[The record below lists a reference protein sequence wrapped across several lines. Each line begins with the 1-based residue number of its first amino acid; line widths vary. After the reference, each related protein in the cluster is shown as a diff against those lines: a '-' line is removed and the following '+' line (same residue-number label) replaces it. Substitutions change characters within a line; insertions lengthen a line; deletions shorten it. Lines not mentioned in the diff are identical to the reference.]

1 MKRHLLLVEDDANI
15 AAALRNVLEAEGY
28 AVAHA
33 DRGERGLEMA
43 IGGRC
48 DVVLTDLKM
57 PGLTGLEL
65 VERLHAARPQLPIIL
80 MTAHG
85 TSETAI
91 AATKNGAYDYLLKPF
106 EMEELLGVL
115 DKAIA
120 SSRLAAQ
127 PVSMGDAA
135 TERDAIIGQS
145 RAMREIYKEIGRIA
159 AKPVTVLIRGA
170 TGTGKELIAR
180 AIYQHSERAGR
191 PFIAVNCTAIPEN
204 LLESELFGHEKG
216 AFTGAEA
223 RRIGRFEQAHTGTI
237 LLDEIGDMPLPAQVK
252 LLRFLQERTIQR
264 VGGRDTIPIDVRVL
278 AATHRDLEAAIAAQQ
293 FREDLFYRLNVVTIT
308 VPPLRQRADDVPA
321 LVHYFLRR
329 FGAEFELGEV
339 SIQPEALSFL
349 AEQPWPG
356 NVREL
361 ENAVRKALLSAR
373 GYSVGLVE
381 VRAACAAA
389 HLSPA
394 VPQPLAQS
402 IAELLGAASRGEIE
416 NVHATVLA
424 DAERE
429 LLAQAIKLAEGNQ
442 AKAARWLGISR
453 LTLREKLT
461 AYGLHPAQGSAPDST
476 T

>member
-1 MKRHLLLVEDDANI
+1 MKRRLLLVEDDANI

-28 AVAHA
+28 DVAHA

-43 IGGRC
+43 TSEPR

-65 VERLHAARPQLPIIL
+65 VQRLHAARPQLPIIL

-85 TSETAI
+85 TAETAI
-91 AATKNGAYDYLLKPF
+91 TATKNGAYDYLLKPF
-106 EMEELLGVL
+106 EMDELLAVL
-115 DKAIA
+115 DKAIE

-127 PVSMGDAA
+127 PVSIGDGTA
-135 TERDAIIGQS
+135 ERDAIIGQS
-145 RAMREIYKEIGRIA
+145 RAMQEIYKEVGRIA
-159 AKPVTVLIRGA
+159 AKPVSVLIRGA

-180 AIYQHSERAGR
+180 AIYQHSDRAGR

-204 LLESELFGHEKG
+204 LIESELFGHEKG

-252 LLRFLQERTIQR
+252 LLRFLQERSIQR
-264 VGGRDTIPIDVRVL
+264 VGGRETIPIDVRVL
-278 AATHRDLEAAIAAQQ
+278 AATHRDLEVAIAEHQ
-293 FREDLFYRLNVVTIT
+293 FREDLFFRLNVVTIT
-308 VPPLRQRADDVPA
+308 LPPLHKRAEDVPGLA
-321 LVHYFLRR
+321 HYFLRR
-329 FGAEFELGEV
+329 YGAEFDFGEV
-339 SIQPEALSFL
+339 SIQPEALRFL
-349 AEQPWPG
+349 SEQPWPG

-361 ENAVRKALLSAR
+361 ENAVRKALLAAR
-373 GYSVGLVE
+373 GYSVGLAE

-389 HLSPA
+389 HLSPTVA
-394 VPQPLAQS
+394 QPFSQS
-402 IAELLGAASRGEIE
+402 IADLLAAASRGELE
-416 NVHATVLA
+416 NVHAAVLA

-429 LLAQAIKLAEGNQ
+429 LLAQAIKLAAGNQ

-461 AYGLHPAQGSAPDST
+461 TYGLHPAQGSSGESPG
-476 T
+476 

>member
-28 AVAHA
+28 IVAHA
-33 DRGERGLEMA
+33 DRGELGLQLA
-43 IGGRC
+43 TSTRC

-85 TSETAI
+85 TAETAI

-120 SSRLAAQ
+120 SSRLSAQ

-135 TERDAIIGQS
+135 TARDAIIGQS
-145 RAMREIYKEIGRIA
+145 RAMQEIYKEIGRIA

-180 AIYQHSERAGR
+180 AIYQHSDRAGR

-223 RRIGRFEQAHTGTI
+223 RRIGRLEQAHTGTI

-264 VGGRDTIPIDVRVL
+264 VGGRETIPIDVRVL

-308 VPPLRQRADDVPA
+308 LPPLRQRADDVPA

-329 FGAEFELGEV
+329 YGAEFELGEV
-339 SIQPEALSFL
+339 SIQPEALRFL
-349 AEQPWPG
+349 TEQPWPG

-361 ENAVRKALLSAR
+361 ENIVRKALLSAR
-373 GYSVGLVE
+373 GYSVGLAE

-394 VPQPLAQS
+394 VAQPMAQS

-461 AYGLHPAQGSAPDST
+461 AYGLHPAQASPPASPG
-476 T
+476 